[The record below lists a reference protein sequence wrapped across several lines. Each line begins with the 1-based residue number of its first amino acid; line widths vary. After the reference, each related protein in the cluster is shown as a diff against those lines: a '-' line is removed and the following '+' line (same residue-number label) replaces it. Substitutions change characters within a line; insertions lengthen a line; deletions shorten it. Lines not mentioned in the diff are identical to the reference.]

1 MVNAFTMTDLWDD
14 VGFVISS
21 QYRIDVLERLVQGPA
36 TPSQISYDTELAI
49 AHVSRTL
56 GRLREQSLVELLVPE
71 DRKKGR
77 VYGVTE
83 RGRQVWEQIVQ
94 QNMVDDQRGDRGPY

>member
-1 MVNAFTMTDLWDD
+1 MTDLWDD

-21 QYRIDVLERLVQGPA
+21 QYRVEVLERLMESPA
-36 TPSQISYDTELAI
+36 TPSRIAYDTGLAI

-56 GRLREQSLVELLVPE
+56 GRLRDRTLVELLVPE

-83 RGRQVWEQIVQ
+83 HGTEVWERISA
-94 QNMVDDQRGDRGPY
+94 QNMVEDYGGDRDAG